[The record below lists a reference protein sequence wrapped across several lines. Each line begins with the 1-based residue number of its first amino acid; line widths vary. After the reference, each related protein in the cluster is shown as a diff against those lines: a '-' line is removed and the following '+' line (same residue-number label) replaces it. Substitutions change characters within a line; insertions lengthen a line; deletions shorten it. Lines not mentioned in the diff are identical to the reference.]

1 MSMELTFHDVSSIKY
16 MAKPSRI
23 TKDKYYIDM
32 IVTCGNGTEEV
43 ITFFSE
49 KEVSI
54 EETKHET

>member
-1 MSMELTFHDVSSIKY
+1 MSMELTFY

-32 IVTCGNGTEEV
+32 IVTCDNGTEEV

-54 EETKHET
+54 EETNHET

>member
-1 MSMELTFHDVSSIKY
+1 

-32 IVTCGNGTEEV
+32 IVTCDDGTEEV

-54 EETKHET
+54 EETNHET